1 MLPILA
7 GAADGSVKMDDRDA
21 RLREILERFGDVPV
35 SQEPAVQQLK
45 RILEDFLENGPG
57 TLEERQQVL
66 IDRLL
71 EMESSY
77 AEFLNRRN

>member
-1 MLPILA
+1 M
-7 GAADGSVKMDDRDA
+7 KMDDRDA
-21 RLREILERFGDVPV
+21 RLKEILERFGDVPV

-45 RILEDFLENGPG
+45 RILDDFLENGPG

-77 AEFLNRRN
+77 EDFLRKMN